1 MKVAVT
7 QMTSGGAI
15 RENLATAVQLVKRA
29 ALAGV
34 QAVFLP
40 EATDFIATPDRAAEL
55 TRSDDNRAFVQGMRD
70 AAREHA
76 VWISV
81 GVHESSETDTK
92 RCYNTQLLIDQHGT
106 ICAQYRKLHLYDVDI
121 LNGPS
126 ILESNTTIPGDKLV
140 PPVDTPLGRIGLLTC
155 YDMRFPEVSLAL
167 RRQGAQLITYP
178 SAFALRTGAAHWSLL
193 LQTRAIET
201 QCYVLAA
208 AQVGLHLGTTRS
220 SWGHAMIVDPW
231 GTVVAQC
238 SDMPPFA
245 PTFCVADIDLEGLE
259 RVRTDMPLWNQR
271 RTEIY
276 PEL

>member
-126 ILESNTTIPGDKLV
+126 ILESNTTIPGDTLV
-140 PPVDTPLGRIGLLTC
+140 PPVDTPLGRIGVRETVANQAP
-155 YDMRFPEVSLAL
+155 DMLRHAL
-167 RRQGAQLITYP
+167 PRGVARAASPG
-178 SAFALRTGAAHWSLL
+178 RTADHLSVGVCSSHGGCPL
-193 LQTRAIET
+193 
-201 QCYVLAA
+201 VLASPNA
-208 AQVGLHLGTTRS
+208 CHR
-220 SWGHAMIVDPW
+220 D
-231 GTVVAQC
+231 TVLR
-238 SDMPPFA
+238 P
-245 PTFCVADIDLEGLE
+245 
-259 RVRTDMPLWNQR
+259 R
-271 RTEIY
+271 RGPSRYVPCTH
-276 PEL
+276 

>member
-208 AQVGLHLGTTRS
+208 AQVGMFRAPIDSGLHLGTTRS
-220 SWGHAMIVDPW
+220 
-231 GTVVAQC
+231 

>member
-140 PPVDTPLGRIGLLTC
+140 PPVDTPLGRIGVRVTVANPAPDLL
-155 YDMRFPEVSLAL
+155 RHAFPRSVARAASP
-167 RRQGAQLITYP
+167 G
-178 SAFALRTGAAHWSLL
+178 RTVDHLPVGVCSSNGGCPL
-193 LQTRAIET
+193 
-201 QCYVLAA
+201 VLASPNA
-208 AQVGLHLGTTRS
+208 CHRDAVLR
-220 SWGHAMIVDPW
+220 P
-231 GTVVAQC
+231 
-238 SDMPPFA
+238 
-245 PTFCVADIDLEGLE
+245 
-259 RVRTDMPLWNQR
+259 R
-271 RTEIY
+271 RGPSRYVSCTH
-276 PEL
+276 